1 MRIRTLK
8 NFLHDRNYR
17 RGEELDV
24 TGALARQLTQKG
36 LAVVLTDEVADATD
50 EGKSDG
56 DSKSSE
62 KGSAEGE
69 KPGKSEKAK

>member
-24 TGALARQLTQKG
+24 TGSLARQLIHRG
-36 LAVVLTDEVADATD
+36 MAVAIGDEQTEGSDD
-50 EGKSDG
+50 GKSVERSTAG
-56 DSKSSE
+56 
-62 KGSAEGE
+62 GE
-69 KPGKSEKAK
+69 KPGKPEKSK

>member
-24 TGALARQLTQKG
+24 TGTLARQLTQKG
-36 LAVVLTDEVADATD
+36 LAVVLTDDATDATD
-50 EGKSDG
+50 EGKSDD

-69 KPGKSEKAK
+69 KPGKTEKAK